1 MLFRTLLL
9 RPSTVELLYN
19 LFCMTLPERDICCLI
34 VIVVRTTA
42 FLTMSSSIQ
51 ATPLSQFSAT
61 LLARL
66 PTELNLHIL
75 SYCQRNDLICLSLT
89 SHYFRDLVLPM
100 VPKRLSLELYDQNIA
115 SQDLRCGCGE
125 KLPTAVER
133 DPRAHR
139 RRQHHFRFEHGTRP
153 HYYIDCRAYPEGHAA
168 CKIRGCHHCLCIS
181 CPLHTRL
188 RAWIGGDL
196 RYCNECRRFTKR
208 ETTKKY
214 KGRCKCKFTRSWLLR
229 IDVKAESPYQ
239 VCTGEPKSA
248 DRRIITGQP
257 SRASHMGRVGGGA
270 GALRA

>member
-1 MLFRTLLL
+1 MG
-9 RPSTVELLYN
+9 
-19 LFCMTLPERDICCLI
+19 
-34 VIVVRTTA
+34 
-42 FLTMSSSIQ
+42 SSIQ
-51 ATPLSQFSAT
+51 ATPLSQCSAT

-100 VPKRLSLELYDQNIA
+100 IPKRLSLELYDQNIA

-139 RRQHHFRFEHGTRP
+139 RRQHHFRFEHSTCP

-168 CKIRGCHHCLCIS
+168 CKIRGCHHCECIS

-188 RAWIGGDL
+188 CTWIGGDL

-214 KGRCKCKFTRSWLLR
+214 KGRCKCRFTQVMGFLR
-229 IDVKAESPYQ
+229 TNVKADSSLPGLHGRAKVRRSPNNHWTAVKGQSY
-239 VCTGEPKSA
+239 GPRWW
-248 DRRIITGQP
+248 RRWGTSGVDSWGFDDDKHKRDDP
-257 SRASHMGRVGGGA
+257 TTWARRRNPRVV
-270 GALRA
+270 